1 MITVMIVDDEALVRT
16 GLRLILEPAG
26 DIELIAEASDGRQ
39 AVDLVRTRSIDVVL
53 MDIRMPGTN
62 GIAALEEL
70 TALARPPQVIML
82 TTFDL
87 DSHIRRA
94 LRAGAAG
101 FLLKDASPDE
111 LINAIRTV
119 ATGDAILAPSVTRR
133 LIADFADH
141 DDAGESSARKRLEP
155 LSPRERD
162 VASAVSRGLS
172 NAEIGRQLRMTET
185 TVKAH
190 VSRSLAKL
198 NLSNRVQLALLAH
211 QAGDPGKS

>member
-16 GLRLILEPAG
+16 GLRLILEPAD
-26 DIELIAEASDGRQ
+26 DIELIAEAGDGRQ
-39 AVDLVRTRSIDVVL
+39 AVQLVRTRSIDVIL

-70 TALARPPQVIML
+70 MALPRPPQVIML

-111 LINAIRTV
+111 LINAVRTV
-119 ATGDAILAPSVTRR
+119 AAGDAVLAPSVTRR

-141 DDAGESSARKRLEP
+141 DDAGPLSARKRLEA

-172 NAEIGRQLRMTET
+172 NVQIGRQLGMTET

-211 QAGDPGKS
+211 RARAQENS